1 MRNPI
6 PGEEGQLDSV
16 DRGACDSVTR
26 AIDQT
31 WTLKAKCYLRN
42 ILRTRQ
48 ALQSGLILASC
59 GKNAGVSSFLSHL
72 PETWQVRGIKQASCV
87 QKRQSQ
93 REESLGRA
101 LLSTAGRAEIW
112 VGIAAFEERAKG
124 RKGIQAH

>member
-16 DRGACDSVTR
+16 DRGACDSVTW

-42 ILRTRQ
+42 ILRIRQ
-48 ALQSGLILASC
+48 ALQSGLVLASC

-72 PETWQVRGIKQASCV
+72 PATWQVRGIKQASCV
-87 QKRQSQ
+87 QKRQPQ

-101 LLSTAGRAEIW
+101 LLFTAGRAEMC
-112 VGIAAFEERAKG
+112 IADP
-124 RKGIQAH
+124 